1 MAVEYPGNVIPAPK
15 YSKGNYSLD
24 DELMYSMVGYTQKG
38 VTLAPGQ
45 GILPLGTVMG
55 RVTSTKLW
63 KVYNNSA
70 SDGTEVARGI
80 LRQTVDTG
88 TSTGADKLQG
98 NIVIAGIV
106 KNSKVSGADSAA
118 LTDLNARTDTV
129 LDTFSF

>member
-38 VTLAPGQ
+38 VTLAAGQ

-63 KVYNNSA
+63 KVYNNAA

-88 TSTGADKLQG
+88 TSGSDKLQG